1 MSNESISTNKLTIGY
16 RDPHSEVRVQTDLT
30 FSLQTGEM
38 VCMLGPNGCGKST
51 LLRTLAGLQP
61 AIEGEFRI
69 QNSDVSIQN
78 SDVRSQT
85 SKEVALVLTE
95 RLSMDNTTVH
105 DVVAMGRYPYTSF
118 LGGLTDEDER
128 IIAESLEKV
137 GFKNSDVRSQSSDV
151 RNQNSDVR
159 SQSSDVRSQSSDVR
173 SQSSDVRNQSSD
185 VAKTFFNAHSDGEKQ
200 RILIAKALAQQTPII
215 LLDEPT
221 AHLDLPHRILVLR
234 LLRQLAHEQGKT
246 VLISTHELDLALAL
260 SDRILLMTPG
270 KGVQLD
276 TAENLRKSDAFTR
289 AFGMDIFHPLGG

>member
-1 MSNESISTNKLTIGY
+1 MSNVSISTNKLTIGY
-16 RDPHSEVRVQTDLT
+16 GLRVTGYEPVVVQTDLD
-30 FSLQTGEM
+30 FSLNEGEM

-61 AIEGEFRI
+61 ALGGEYKLMANG
-69 QNSDVSIQN
+69 QQPTAKN
-78 SDVRSQT
+78 
-85 SKEVALVLTE
+85 VALVLTE

-118 LGGLTDEDER
+118 LGGLTQQDEA
-128 IIAESLEKV
+128 IITEALQQV
-137 GFKNSDVRSQSSDV
+137 GFDSLSGTSL
-151 RNQNSDVR
+151 
-159 SQSSDVRSQSSDVR
+159 
-173 SQSSDVRNQSSD
+173 
-185 VAKTFFNAHSDGEKQ
+185 FNAHSDGEKQ

-234 LLRQLAHEQGKT
+234 LLRRLAHEQGKT

-270 KGVQLD
+270 KGIQLD
-276 TAENLRKSDAFTR
+276 TPDRLRQNNAFTD
-289 AFGMDIFHPLGG
+289 AFGMDIFNPLG